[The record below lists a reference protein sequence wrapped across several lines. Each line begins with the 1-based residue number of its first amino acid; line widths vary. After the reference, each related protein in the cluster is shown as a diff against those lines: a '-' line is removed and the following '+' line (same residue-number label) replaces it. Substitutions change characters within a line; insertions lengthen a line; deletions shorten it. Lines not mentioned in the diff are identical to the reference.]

1 MRLKINCCIHSE
13 EMTNSQLLLCPGGNI
28 LVTEREERRREAEER
43 ERLDELARTFCP
55 VGMCV
60 ACDHGE
66 SPKGERTGAAGYF
79 PRRKLFPPKE
89 KPPKPICPL
98 R

>member
-1 MRLKINCCIHSE
+1 MHLKFNFCIHRE

-55 VGMCV
+55 KDMCV

-66 SPKGERTGAAGYF
+66 SPKGERTRAAGF
-79 PRRKLFPPKE
+79 VPRRKLFPHKK
-89 KPPKPICPL
+89 KPAKPMSPL

>member
-1 MRLKINCCIHSE
+1 MRLKINCCIHRD

-55 VGMCV
+55 VGMC

-66 SPKGERTGAAGYF
+66 SPKGERTLAAGYF
-79 PRRKLFPPKE
+79 PRRKLFPHKK
-89 KPPKPICPL
+89 KPAKPMSPL